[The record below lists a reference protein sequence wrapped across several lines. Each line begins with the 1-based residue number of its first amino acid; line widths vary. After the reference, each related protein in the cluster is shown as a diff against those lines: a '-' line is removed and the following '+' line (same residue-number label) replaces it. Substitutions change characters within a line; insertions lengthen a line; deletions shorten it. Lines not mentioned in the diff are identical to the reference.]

1 MPANAKTT
9 TLLPIRKKT
18 PAITLSAILSAAVRI
33 FRNKAF
39 ARFAN
44 KAGIPDTALC
54 QAIREAEL
62 GLISAELGSGVIKQR
77 IARPGQGKSGGFRV
91 LIVFKARTVAIF
103 VHGFAKNERD
113 NIRHDELS
121 ALRKLASEFTHL

>member
-1 MPANAKTT
+1 M
-9 TLLPIRKKT
+9 
-18 PAITLSAILSAAVRI
+18 RI

-54 QAIREAEL
+54 QAIREAER
-62 GLISAELGSGVIKQR
+62 GLISADLGSGVIKQR

-91 LIVFKARTVAIF
+91 LIVFKARTIAVF

-121 ALRKLASEFTHL
+121 ALRKLASELLAYNDKTLTRLVASGTLTEVICDGQTIP

>member
-1 MPANAKTT
+1 M
-9 TLLPIRKKT
+9 
-18 PAITLSAILSAAVRI
+18 RI

-54 QAIREAEL
+54 QAIREAEY

-91 LIVFKARTVAIF
+91 LIVFKSRTLAVF

-121 ALRKLASEFTHL
+121 ALRKLASELLAYDDNTLTRLVASGTLTEVICDGQTIP

>member
-1 MPANAKTT
+1 M
-9 TLLPIRKKT
+9 R
-18 PAITLSAILSAAVRI
+18 V

-39 ARFAN
+39 ARFAR

-54 QAIREAEL
+54 QAIREAER

-77 IARPGQGKSGGFRV
+77 IARPGQGKSGGYRA
-91 LIVFKARTVAIF
+91 LIVFKPGKLAVF

-121 ALRKLASEFTHL
+121 ALRKLASQLIAYDGKTLARVVASGTLTEVMCNGQTIQ

>member
-1 MPANAKTT
+1 M
-9 TLLPIRKKT
+9 
-18 PAITLSAILSAAVRI
+18 RI

-54 QAIREAEL
+54 QAIREAER

-91 LIVFKARTVAIF
+91 LIVFKARTIAVF

-121 ALRKLASEFTHL
+121 ALRKLASELLAYNDKTLTRLVASGTLTEVICDGQTIP